1 MSFDGCVSRDFQ
13 KNAILTHLSSVP
25 GIDSNHRVKLQR
37 CGICTPCHLIGVFF
51 STDRNVDEFQNLL
64 IQQFDFNKKQAA
76 ECAHALNE
84 KFKNL

>member
-25 GIDSNHRVKLQR
+25 GIDSTHQVKLQN
-37 CGICTPCHLIGVFF
+37 CGICTPCHLIGLFF
-51 STDRNVDEFQNLL
+51 STDRNADLFQNLL
-64 IQQFDFNKKQAA
+64 IQQFHFDGNHAA
-76 ECAHALNE
+76 ECARALNE